1 MPEEIQ
7 MDLTTASDIFWE
19 GCEAVEQVPRVVSG
33 ALVFK
38 GTRVPVSSVVANLG
52 SMDTEEILDNFA
64 VEQWHVTSLL
74 EHVAKTLEETAL
86 SQTTSETSRS

>member
-1 MPEEIQ
+1 MPEETP

-19 GCEAVEQVPRVVSG
+19 DCEAVEQVPGVVSG

-52 SMDTEEILDNFA
+52 SMDTEEIMDNFA
-64 VEQWHVTSLL
+64 VEQWHVASML

-86 SQTTSETSRS
+86 SHLPKK

>member
-1 MPEEIQ
+1 MPEEVQ
-7 MDLTTASDIFWE
+7 MELSTASDIFWE
-19 GCEAVEQVPRVVSG
+19 GCEAVEQVPGVVSG

-52 SMDTEEILDNFA
+52 SMDTEEIMDNFA
-64 VEQWHVTSLL
+64 VEEWHLASLL

-86 SQTTSETSRS
+86 SLLPKK